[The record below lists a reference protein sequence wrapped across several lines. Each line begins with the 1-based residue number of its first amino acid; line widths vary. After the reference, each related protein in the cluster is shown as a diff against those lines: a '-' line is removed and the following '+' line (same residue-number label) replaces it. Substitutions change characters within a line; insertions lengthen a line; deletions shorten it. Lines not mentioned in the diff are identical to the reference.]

1 MIGMFSRR
9 AALLG
14 VLPLVAALT
23 GADLHADPAR
33 VTVAQTFVAESLDPT
48 DGSAGWALVSHGVA
62 ETLFTVDRHGE
73 IVPRLAEA
81 IESRDD
87 GSWVVTLRADR
98 RFSDGTPVT
107 AAEIAA
113 ALTRVTDRNPAARAS
128 AGRLHATALSDR
140 ELLITPER
148 PTPVMASVLAEWPL
162 AIARMTDRGPLFT
175 GPFAV
180 AEFEPGARLLLV
192 PNPHFPDA
200 ARRPVVDLRRIADG
214 QALALGLKAGEFDLA
229 FNLPAEALDLLRA
242 DPALTV
248 KSFPVAYQYMMW
260 LNTRTP
266 ALADSRVR
274 RAIALAID
282 RDELVKAIRAG
293 QPSRS
298 AYAGYFPFAGEAS
311 PARDPAAAAALL
323 DEAGW
328 RVGPDGR
335 RSRAGQ
341 PLTLFLWA
349 YPQRPD
355 LVTMQPVLRAQLAA
369 IGIGVETRLT
379 EEPTTTARAGAFDL
393 LLWAQHTAPAGDPAF
408 FLRLFLSPDGAN
420 NFAGVDE
427 PRLSKILDRLG
438 EVGEP
443 AARVTLA
450 KEAQAVIAEIVPVV
464 FLVTPEWHVG
474 LSRRLAGYE
483 PWGSDYYVIR
493 EDLTVAR

>member
-1 MIGMFSRR
+1 MKGLSRR
-9 AALLG
+9 RALLVVIG
-14 VLPLVAALT
+14 SVLPLVGGAAV
-23 GADLHADPAR
+23 HAQETR
-33 VTVAQTFVAESLDPT
+33 VTVGQTFIAESLDPT
-48 DGSAGWALVSHGVA
+48 EGSAGWALTSHGVA

-73 IVPRLAEA
+73 IVPRLAES
-81 IESRDD
+81 IEPRDD
-87 GSWVVTLRADR
+87 GSWVLTLRADR

-107 AAEIAA
+107 AAEVAA
-113 ALTRVTDRNPAARAS
+113 ALTRVTDLNPAARAS

-162 AIARMTDRGPLFT
+162 AIARVTDRGPVFT

-229 FNLPAEALDLLRA
+229 FNLPAEALELLRA

-248 KSFPVAYQYMMW
+248 KSFPVGYQYMMW
-260 LNTRTP
+260 LNTRGEP
-266 ALADSRVR
+266 LADVRVR
-274 RAIALAID
+274 RALALAID

-293 QPSRS
+293 RPSRS
-298 AYAGYFPFAGEAS
+298 AYADYFAFAGEAS
-311 PARDPAAAAALL
+311 PPHDPAAAAALL

-335 RSRAGQ
+335 RSRDGQ
-341 PLTLFLWA
+341 SLTFSLWA

-355 LVTMQPVLRAQLAA
+355 LVTMQPVLRAQLSAL
-369 IGIGVETRLT
+369 GIGVETRLT
-379 EEPTTTARAGAFDL
+379 EEPTTTAREGAFDL

-427 PRLSKILDRLG
+427 PRLSKILERLG

-450 KEAQAVIAEIVPVV
+450 KEAQAVISEIVPVV
-464 FLVTPEWHVG
+464 FLVTPAWHVG

-493 EDLTVAR
+493 EDLTVTP

>member
-192 PNPHFPDA
+192 PSPHFPDA

-298 AYAGYFPFAGEAS
+298 AYAG
-311 PARDPAAAAALL
+311 
-323 DEAGW
+323 
-328 RVGPDGR
+328 
-335 RSRAGQ
+335 
-341 PLTLFLWA
+341 
-349 YPQRPD
+349 
-355 LVTMQPVLRAQLAA
+355 
-369 IGIGVETRLT
+369 
-379 EEPTTTARAGAFDL
+379 
-393 LLWAQHTAPAGDPAF
+393 
-408 FLRLFLSPDGAN
+408 
-420 NFAGVDE
+420 
-427 PRLSKILDRLG
+427 
-438 EVGEP
+438 
-443 AARVTLA
+443 
-450 KEAQAVIAEIVPVV
+450 
-464 FLVTPEWHVG
+464 
-474 LSRRLAGYE
+474 
-483 PWGSDYYVIR
+483 
-493 EDLTVAR
+493 